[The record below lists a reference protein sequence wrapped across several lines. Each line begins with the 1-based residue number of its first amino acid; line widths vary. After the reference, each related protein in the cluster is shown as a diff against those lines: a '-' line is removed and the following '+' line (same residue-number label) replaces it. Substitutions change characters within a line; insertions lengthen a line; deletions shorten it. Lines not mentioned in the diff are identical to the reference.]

1 MHLTQPTVLVQNR
14 MGKELGFEF
23 LDFNTTKRENMI
35 HKQTQTKLTNHNNFT
50 LSQLTHTLQILDVK
64 CSLLPVR
71 QLHPWSTLIFEH
83 RTTAPFL
90 LGRGL
95 ELI

>member
-50 LSQLTHTLQILDVK
+50 LSQLTHTHYKYWMLNAPSSPFGNSTLGALLFSNTV
-64 CSLLPVR
+64 LLPR
-71 QLHPWSTLIFEH
+71 F
-83 RTTAPFL
+83 FL
-90 LGRGL
+90 
-95 ELI
+95 EED